1 MSDIPPPH
9 STKVTMLKTASQRRS
24 SLEEG
29 STRGPL
35 CLAHAGHDAMNFSFT
50 SMQRD
55 KAQFQRPIIRSCHIR
70 PEDRALSLVP
80 SLPCDRAHA
89 AVCPVNSRGQ
99 PSAALRPPRISR
111 RLNYIA
117 HVANKLSNCM
127 DLQKTPL
134 LPAYLNPSLQINTWK
149 KKIKYTLAYWW
160 KTKKHITD
168 WIQNGQFSLCLQT
181 TGLFFSLGRM
191 NLIIYMSSAGL
202 PNRGMLDLKCTA
214 LAEVF
219 FSFSTPGWR
228 AVQEISLTDGNTLL
242 KAMQG
247 AA

>member
-29 STRGPL
+29 STRGLL

-89 AVCPVNSRGQ
+89 AVCPISSRGQ

-117 HVANKLSNCM
+117 HVAKKLSNCM
-127 DLQKTPL
+127 DLQKIPL

-149 KKIKYTLAYWW
+149 KKSNIHWHIDGKQKNTLQ
-160 KTKKHITD
+160 TESRMV
-168 WIQNGQFSLCLQT
+168 NSLCVYKQRA
-181 TGLFFSLGRM
+181 FF
-191 NLIIYMSSAGL
+191 
-202 PNRGMLDLKCTA
+202 
-214 LAEVF
+214 LASE
-219 FSFSTPGWR
+219 
-228 AVQEISLTDGNTLL
+228 E
-242 KAMQG
+242 
-247 AA
+247 

>member
-99 PSAALRPPRISR
+99 PPAALRPPRISR

-149 KKIKYTLAYWW
+149 KNQIYIGILMENKKTHYRLNPEWSILSVSTNNGPFFLA
-160 KTKKHITD
+160 
-168 WIQNGQFSLCLQT
+168 S
-181 TGLFFSLGRM
+181 
-191 NLIIYMSSAGL
+191 
-202 PNRGMLDLKCTA
+202 
-214 LAEVF
+214 E
-219 FSFSTPGWR
+219 
-228 AVQEISLTDGNTLL
+228 E
-242 KAMQG
+242 
-247 AA
+247 